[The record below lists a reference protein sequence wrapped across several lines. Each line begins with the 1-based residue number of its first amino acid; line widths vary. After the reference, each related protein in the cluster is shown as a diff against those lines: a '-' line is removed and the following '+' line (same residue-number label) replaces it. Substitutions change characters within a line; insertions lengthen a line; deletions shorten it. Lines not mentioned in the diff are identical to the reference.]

1 MYAIY
6 PNNFYLLTFY
16 SLVYRIQYVFI
27 PMTYRIRNIFY
38 KDSIVSVFWDW
49 LLALKDKKIPFF
61 ISISFST
68 VAFGAK
74 SIKLFY
80 SRKISMVIGNS
91 ILFFLIRLIQML
103 QGLHQ
108 NWDLFYYRF
117 WIRSFLENNGL

>member
-49 LLALKDKKIPFF
+49 LLALKDQKKTLFF

-68 VAFGAK
+68 VALGAK
-74 SIKLFY
+74 SIKLFLF
-80 SRKISMVIGNS
+80 SKNFNGNWQLNIIFLNKINS
-91 ILFFLIRLIQML
+91 NATRITPKLRFILL
-103 QGLHQ
+103 QILNKIIFGK
-108 NWDLFYYRF
+108 
-117 WIRSFLENNGL
+117 

>member
-68 VAFGAK
+68 VALGAK

-91 ILFFLIRLIQML
+91 ILFFLNKINSTATRITPKLRFILL
-103 QGLHQ
+103 QILNKIIFGK
-108 NWDLFYYRF
+108 
-117 WIRSFLENNGL
+117 

>member
-49 LLALKDKKIPFF
+49 LLALKGQKNTFF

-74 SIKLFY
+74 SIKLFLF
-80 SRKISMVIGNS
+80 SKNFNGNWQLNIIFLNKINS
-91 ILFFLIRLIQML
+91 NATRITPKLRFILL
-103 QGLHQ
+103 QILNKIIFGK
-108 NWDLFYYRF
+108 
-117 WIRSFLENNGL
+117 

>member
-49 LLALKDKKIPFF
+49 LLALKDKKKVFF

-68 VAFGAK
+68 VALGAK
-74 SIKLFY
+74 SIKLFLF
-80 SRKISMVIGNS
+80 SKNFNGNWQLNIIFLNKINS
-91 ILFFLIRLIQML
+91 NATRITPKLRFILL
-103 QGLHQ
+103 QILNKIIFGK
-108 NWDLFYYRF
+108 
-117 WIRSFLENNGL
+117 

>member
-49 LLALKDKKIPFF
+49 LLALKDQKKNFFF

-68 VAFGAK
+68 VALGAK
-74 SIKLFY
+74 SIKLFLF
-80 SRKISMVIGNS
+80 SKNFNGNWQLNVIFLNKINSNATRITPKLRFILLQILNKIIFRK
-91 ILFFLIRLIQML
+91 
-103 QGLHQ
+103 
-108 NWDLFYYRF
+108 
-117 WIRSFLENNGL
+117 

>member
-49 LLALKDKKIPFF
+49 LLALKDKKKTLFF

-68 VAFGAK
+68 VALGAK
-74 SIKLFY
+74 SIKLFLF
-80 SRKISMVIGNS
+80 SKNFNGNWQLNVIFLNKINS
-91 ILFFLIRLIQML
+91 NATRITPKLRFILL
-103 QGLHQ
+103 QIL
-108 NWDLFYYRF
+108 NKIIF
-117 WIRSFLENNGL
+117 EK